1 MGLCVW
7 HGSGIPCRYS
17 HAHYQPLYVAT
28 ECNVKRSTFYQVQA
42 NLVKTC
48 IDAATMPG
56 LNGPSTSGVAA
67 ITVAFMLGIRFG
79 LSKPNQAGD
88 YMGRWIQQLTDDDNN
103 TLALNHERA
112 IQKVIRPIWE
122 EGS

>member
-1 MGLCVW
+1 M
-7 HGSGIPCRYS
+7 
-17 HAHYQPLYVAT
+17 
-28 ECNVKRSTFYQVQA
+28 KRGTFHQVQA

-48 IDAATMPG
+48 IDAASMPG

-79 LSKPNQAGD
+79 MSKPNQAGD
-88 YMGRWIQQLTDDDNN
+88 YMGRWIEQITRDDND
-103 TLALNHERA
+103 TVALNHERA
-112 IQKVIRPIWE
+112 IQKVTRPIWE